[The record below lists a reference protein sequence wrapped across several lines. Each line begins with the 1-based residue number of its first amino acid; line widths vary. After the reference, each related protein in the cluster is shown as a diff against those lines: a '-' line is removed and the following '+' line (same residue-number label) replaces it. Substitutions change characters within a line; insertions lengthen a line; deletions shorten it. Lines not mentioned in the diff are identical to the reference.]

1 LFSFVETIVS
11 TASSFACTYV
21 ASYFLLP
28 LIGMPVTHGQNLAL
42 NLGLLVIQV
51 VRHVFWRRLFT
62 RYEIMIDA
70 LLRRFTH
77 L

>member
-1 LFSFVETIVS
+1 MED
-11 TASSFACTYV
+11 APDYV

-28 LIGMPVTHGQNLAL
+28 LVGAPVTHKQNLAL
-42 NLGLLVIQV
+42 NLVLLAIQI
-51 VRHVFWRRLFT
+51 VRHAFWRRLFT